1 LSALGALRMTKKS
14 DEELCDHEV
23 RIRMI
28 EEMNKNIDR
37 RFDKLD
43 ESFRSVKKVLINIV
57 IWTLVSVIIPVALH
71 YMKLD

>member
-1 LSALGALRMTKKS
+1 MTKKS